1 LDDFCLDSCTGQNSV
16 YFGWKQR
23 FAGLFSVFKRIFTS
37 ANNWIAIVTNRLSLA
52 LFNQIYIMK
61 FIVSSSALLKQLQQI
76 SGVINANTVLPILE
90 DFLFE
95 IEKNK
100 LTVVATDLETVMK
113 IHMDIEA
120 KDSGK
125 VCIPAKIL
133 MDSLKNIPEQPLT
146 FHIDKNFGVEITSD
160 NGKYKVMGE
169 NPDNFPKEPVAD
181 DANSFTMTS
190 SGLVTAINK
199 SIFAV
204 SNDDLRPAMTGVF
217 FELDKKSITFVATDA
232 HRLVRYSLTDV
243 KCPQKHNFIV
253 PKKPLNL
260 LKSALPDNED
270 ELTVSYNNNHLF
282 VVHGGTELVC
292 RLIDARFPD
301 YKVVIPTDNPY
312 KMIVNRADFQNA
324 LRRVSVFSNKSTNQV
339 ALTISGSQLQ
349 LAAQDVDFSFEG
361 NERMACQYDGEDL
374 QIAFNAKFLI
384 EMLNGTDT
392 DEVNMELSTPTKA
405 GIIKPSEQ
413 AENEDLLMLV
423 MPLMLNN

>member
-1 LDDFCLDSCTGQNSV
+1 
-16 YFGWKQR
+16 
-23 FAGLFSVFKRIFTS
+23 
-37 ANNWIAIVTNRLSLA
+37 
-52 LFNQIYIMK
+52 MK
-61 FIVSSSALLKQLQQI
+61 FIVSSSQLLKHLQQI

-100 LTVVATDLETVMK
+100 LTIVATDLETVMK

-133 MDSLKNIPEQPLT
+133 LDSLKNISEQPLT
-146 FHIDKNFGVEITSD
+146 FNIDKNYSVEITSD

-181 DANSFTMTS
+181 TANSFNMPS
-190 SGLVTAINK
+190 SALVTAINK
-199 SIFAV
+199 CLFAV

-217 FELDKKSITFVATDA
+217 FELSAKGITCVATDA
-232 HRLVRYSLTDV
+232 HRLVRFSRLDV
-243 KCPQKHNFIV
+243 SCPETATFIV

-260 LKSALPDNED
+260 LKNVLPNTD
-270 ELTVSYNNNHLF
+270 EELNVSYNSNHLF
-282 VVHGGTELVC
+282 VNHGGTELVC

-312 KMIVNRADFQNA
+312 KLTVNKNDFQNA

-339 ALTISGSQLQ
+339 ALTITGSELQ

-384 EMLNGTDT
+384 EMLSAAETE
-392 DEVNMELSTPTKA
+392 EVVIELSTPTKA
-405 GIIKPSEQ
+405 GIIKPTEKE
-413 AENEDLLMLV
+413 ENEELLMLV

>member
-1 LDDFCLDSCTGQNSV
+1 
-16 YFGWKQR
+16 
-23 FAGLFSVFKRIFTS
+23 
-37 ANNWIAIVTNRLSLA
+37 
-52 LFNQIYIMK
+52 MK
-61 FIVSSSALLKQLQQI
+61 FIVSSSQLLKHLQQI

-95 IEKNK
+95 IDKNT

-113 IHMDIEA
+113 VRLEIEA

-125 VCIPAKIL
+125 VCIPSKIL
-133 MDSLKNIPEQPLT
+133 LDSLKNISDQPLT
-146 FHIDKNFGVEITSD
+146 FNIDKKFGIEITSD

-181 DANSFTMTS
+181 VSTSFTMPS
-190 SGLVTAINK
+190 SALVTAINK
-199 SIFAV
+199 SLFAV

-217 FELDKKSITFVATDA
+217 FELDPKGMTCVATDA
-232 HRLVRYSLTDV
+232 HRLVRFKRTDV
-243 KCPQKHNFIV
+243 TCPKADTFIV

-260 LKSALPDNED
+260 LKSALPDNDD
-270 ELTVSYNNNHLF
+270 ELKISYNNNHLF
-282 VVHGGTELVC
+282 VSHDGTELVC

-301 YKVVIPTDNPY
+301 YKVVIPVDNPY
-312 KMIVNRADFQNA
+312 KLTVRKHDFQSA

-339 ALTISGSQLQ
+339 ALSISGSELQ

-384 EMLNGTDT
+384 EMLNAADT
-392 DEVNMELSTPTKA
+392 EEVVIELSTPTKA
-405 GIIKPSEQ
+405 GIIKPSES
-413 AENEDLLMLV
+413 EKDEELLMLV
-423 MPLMLNN
+423 MPLMLN

>member
-1 LDDFCLDSCTGQNSV
+1 
-16 YFGWKQR
+16 
-23 FAGLFSVFKRIFTS
+23 
-37 ANNWIAIVTNRLSLA
+37 
-52 LFNQIYIMK
+52 MK
-61 FIVSSSALLKQLQQI
+61 FIVSSSQLLKHLQQI

-95 IEKNK
+95 IDKNT

-113 IHMDIEA
+113 VRLEIEA

-125 VCIPAKIL
+125 VCIPSKIL
-133 MDSLKNIPEQPLT
+133 LDSLKNISDQPLT
-146 FHIDKNFGVEITSD
+146 FNIDKKFGIEITSD

-181 DANSFTMTS
+181 ISTSFTMPS
-190 SGLVTAINK
+190 SALVTAINK
-199 SIFAV
+199 SLFAV

-217 FELDKKSITFVATDA
+217 FELDPKGMTCVATDA
-232 HRLVRYSLTDV
+232 HRLVRFKRTDV
-243 KCPQKHNFIV
+243 SCPKADTFIV

-260 LKSALPDNED
+260 LKSALPDNDD
-270 ELTVSYNNNHLF
+270 ELKISYNNNHLF
-282 VVHGGTELVC
+282 VSHNGTELVC

-301 YKVVIPTDNPY
+301 YKVVIPVDNPY
-312 KMIVNRADFQNA
+312 KLTVRKHDFQSA

-339 ALTISGSQLQ
+339 ALSISGSELQ

-384 EMLNGTDT
+384 EMLNAADT
-392 DEVNMELSTPTKA
+392 EEVVIELSTPTKA
-405 GIIKPSEQ
+405 GIIKPSES
-413 AENEDLLMLV
+413 EKDEELLMLV
-423 MPLMLNN
+423 MPLMLN

>member
-1 LDDFCLDSCTGQNSV
+1 
-16 YFGWKQR
+16 
-23 FAGLFSVFKRIFTS
+23 
-37 ANNWIAIVTNRLSLA
+37 
-52 LFNQIYIMK
+52 MK
-61 FIVSSSALLKQLQQI
+61 FIVSSSQLLKHLQQI

-113 IHMDIEA
+113 IHLDIEA

-125 VCIPAKIL
+125 VCIPSKIL
-133 MDSLKNIPEQPLT
+133 LDSLKNIAEQPLT
-146 FHIDKNFGVEITSD
+146 FNIDKNFSVEITSD

-181 DANSFTMTS
+181 SATSFTMRS
-190 SGLVTAINK
+190 SALVTAINK
-199 SIFAV
+199 SLFAV
-204 SNDDLRPAMTGVF
+204 SNDDLRPAMTGVY
-217 FELDKKSITFVATDA
+217 FELDSKGMTCVATDA
-232 HRLVRYSLTDV
+232 HRLVRFKRTDV
-243 KCPQKHNFIV
+243 SCPKTDTFIV

-260 LKSALPDNED
+260 LKSALPQNDD
-270 ELTVSYNNNHLF
+270 ELQISYNSNHLF
-282 VVHGGTELVC
+282 VKHDGTELVC

-312 KMIVNRADFQNA
+312 KLTVNKNDFQSA

-339 ALTISGSQLQ
+339 ALNISGSELQ

-361 NERMACQYDGEDL
+361 NERMACRYDGEDL

-384 EMLNGTDT
+384 EMLNAAETD
-392 DEVNMELSTPTKA
+392 DVVIELSTPTKA
-405 GIIKPSEQ
+405 GIIKPTETE
-413 AENEDLLMLV
+413 ENEELLMLV

>member
-1 LDDFCLDSCTGQNSV
+1 L
-16 YFGWKQR
+16 
-23 FAGLFSVFKRIFTS
+23 VFYQPIKKYYLVVINKEFIFDLQFL
-37 ANNWIAIVTNRLSLA
+37 RL
-52 LFNQIYIMK
+52 MK

-113 IHMDIEA
+113 VHLDIEA

-133 MDSLKNIPEQPLT
+133 LDSLKNIPDQPLT
-146 FHIDKNFGVEITSD
+146 FTIDKNFGVELTSD

-169 NPDNFPKEPVAD
+169 NPDNFPKEPAAD
-181 DANSFTMTS
+181 DANNFTMTS
-190 SGLVTAINK
+190 SSLLTAINK

-217 FELDKKSITFVATDA
+217 FELDTKGISFVATDA
-232 HRLVRYSLTDV
+232 HRLVKYTRTDV
-243 KCPQKHNFIV
+243 SCPQKDTFIV
-253 PKKPLNL
+253 PKKPLQL
-260 LKSALPDNED
+260 LKTALPDNVD
-270 ELTVSYNNNHLF
+270 ELQISYNNNHLF
-282 VVHGGTELVC
+282 VKHGGTELVC

-301 YKVVIPTDNPY
+301 YKVVIPSDNPY
-312 KMIVNRADFQNA
+312 KMTVNRTAFQNA
-324 LRRVSVFSNKSTNQV
+324 LRRVSIFSNKSTNQV
-339 ALTISGSQLQ
+339 ALSISGSELQ
-349 LAAQDVDFSFEG
+349 LASQDIDFSFEG

-384 EMLNGTDT
+384 EMLNGADT
-392 DEVNMELSTPTKA
+392 EDVNMELSTPTKA
-405 GIIKPSEQ
+405 GIIKPTEQ
-413 AENEDLLMLV
+413 GEGEELLMLV